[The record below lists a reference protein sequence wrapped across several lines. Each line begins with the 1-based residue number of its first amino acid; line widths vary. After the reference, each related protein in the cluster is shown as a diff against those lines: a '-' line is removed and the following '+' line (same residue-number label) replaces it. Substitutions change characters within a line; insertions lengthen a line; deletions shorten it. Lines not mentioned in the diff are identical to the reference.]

1 VHEDGVRWW
10 ARRGAHPKG
19 KHVFMDDVEPF
30 LRWLDEAEEEEEG
43 AVAAA

>member
-1 VHEDGVRWW
+1 
-10 ARRGAHPKG
+10 
-19 KHVFMDDVEPF
+19 MDDVEPF